1 MSAEH
6 PLEMVADV
14 LEKSANY
21 IDALE
26 EERNTLQTEK
36 TQQRDAVL
44 QKEAEELAQKY
55 ERATGEAIDVDVLKK
70 IAGSEDDEIKQL
82 FDKLASFEDADELG
96 RPHEKNA
103 SGTGDIPPAD
113 ARFLNWTLS

>member
-6 PLEMVADV
+6 PLELVADI
-14 LEKSANY
+14 LEKSATY

-26 EERNTLQTEK
+26 TKYESLQNEK
-36 TQQRDAVL
+36 TAQRNEVL
-44 QKEAEELAQKY
+44 QKEAEELAHKY

-70 IAGSEDDEIKQL
+70 IAGSDDEEIKQL

-96 RPHEKNA
+96 GPHEKNA
-103 SGTGDIPPAD
+103 SKTGDIPSED